1 MNANISI
8 LSIFIVPVLLILFA
22 ALIVLQVFLAKRPGK
37 WVGLILPIVS
47 FVISIFLTT
56 VTPRLLSARFFVPIV
71 FILSNIP
78 TVVYLV
84 IYFVLHKK
92 VDKLSEIKKMNI
104 QDLE

>member
-37 WVGLILPIVS
+37 WFGLILPIVS
-47 FVISIFLTT
+47 LVISVFLT
-56 VTPRLLSARFFVPIV
+56 VLVFSFPVALMFSPIV

-78 TVVYLV
+78 TVIYLV

-92 VDKLSEIKKMNI
+92 VDKISEIKKMNI